1 MAAPIT
7 MPQRD
12 EAACEFLVKEL
23 LEDGEARLAAGDL
36 AEAMACFGIA
46 SQLAPT
52 MADIKVFLG
61 RCTLEAGFPKAALA
75 LFEEARAAGFQGAD
89 LSGYMGRAYGRN
101 HDWGAA
107 ETCFRTAIELD
118 PASFEWRRE
127 LLTCLRHMNRDTE
140 AFENAQA
147 VAQSYPRDW
156 QCWNDLAGFALH
168 LGQFDQAET
177 WARRAAALAPS
188 EGKVHETLADLHF
201 LRGDAAS
208 ALKEREQ
215 AIEIGGAKFM
225 SAAPYFHPV
234 PYDKGMSPP
243 VIARLR
249 DRLRRAMH
257 SAPGLPWLV
266 QADAQCA
273 VLEGNFAE
281 AEAMLRALLA
291 SDSENLS
298 ALLDLCL
305 VGLVQGAAAETL
317 PAPPSRQFDT
327 SIPHLIYQRQ
337 GTPRADVGLDFGCRR
352 KLLNELWNDSG
363 LERLARWIGP
373 VAGTTFYGHLVMAF
387 LHYERGD
394 IEQGRLAH
402 QSWVSVLTDAHY
414 ARPERT
420 IAPHL
425 SLCLL
430 LEDLDLPSEV
440 DRVWKQ
446 YLHRPEALIKLICG
460 VFSLI
465 HSYRDSEKLAEV
477 AFNEIERLPEIL
489 AAHPAPEQIWQHA
502 ILAASFL
509 PNTDAAYD
517 RTCRQA
523 LAFYKERAAS
533 VPAFPR
539 KPDSATPAERR
550 IRVGYVMTDFSHQD
564 LPSEQ
569 FVLTFHDQRRVEVFV
584 YYFTPSVAAHVRP
597 TRPAPPVL
605 ANWWGSLRDINDM
618 DARQAAQRIAE
629 DGIDILVD
637 TVGWWVHE
645 IPELFV
651 LRPAPI
657 QVTWLGLGRPG
668 KAGVID
674 YIVGNEDLFPRH
686 YDELYPEKF
695 IRLEGCYI
703 PPKPLPQDIPAT
715 PRRLLGLPEDKFI
728 YLAYHQAMKVS
739 ARSLRLWMEI
749 LRRTPDSMLLLPA
762 LGIREVETAARE
774 AGVDLERIRYFRW
787 VRTELENIS
796 RIGAGDVYLDTVPFN
811 SSGLTGYD
819 AIAMGVPRVTL
830 CDRNL
835 YSRFGLVLQNSM
847 GLGDLVC
854 FSEADFIDLAVALRN
869 DPERLGAIRAKMAEA
884 RRVSPAMDPNIL
896 MRGIEDAWER
906 IANDYRRGL
915 KPHGFDVP
923 MATSQGIPESGKKMG
938 RTG

>member
-1 MAAPIT
+1 MTATVT

-12 EAACEFLVKEL
+12 EAVCKFFVHEL
-23 LEDGEARLAAGDL
+23 LQDGAACLAAGDL

-52 MADIKVFLG
+52 KADIKVRLG
-61 RCTLEAGFPKAALA
+61 LCTLEAGFPRAALT
-75 LFEEARAAGFQGAD
+75 LFGEARAAGFHGAGLD
-89 LSGYMGRAYGRN
+89 GYMGRAYSQS
-101 HDWGAA
+101 HDWSAA
-107 ETCFRTAIELD
+107 EACFRAAIDLD
-118 PASFEWRRE
+118 PAPFQWRRE
-127 LLTCLRHMNRDTE
+127 LSTCLRRLNRDTE
-140 AFENAQA
+140 AFENAHA
-147 VAQSYPRDW
+147 VAQSYPQDW
-156 QCWNDLAGFALH
+156 QSWNDLAGLALH
-168 LGQFDQAET
+168 LGHFDEAET
-177 WARRAAALAPS
+177 WARHAAELAPS
-188 EGKVHETLADLHF
+188 EAQIHETLADLHF
-201 LRGDAAS
+201 LRGDAVT
-208 ALKEREQ
+208 ALSEREQ
-215 AIEIGGAKFM
+215 AIQMGGAKFM

-234 PYDKGMSPP
+234 PYDKGLSPP
-243 VIARLR
+243 VVARLR
-249 DRLRRAMH
+249 DRLHRAIH
-257 SAPGLPWLV
+257 LAPGSPWLV
-266 QADAQCA
+266 QTDAQCA
-273 VLEGNFAE
+273 VLEGNLAE
-281 AEAMLRALLA
+281 AEAILRALIA
-291 SDSENLS
+291 REPENLS
-298 ALLDLCL
+298 ALLDFCL
-305 VGLVQGAAAETL
+305 VRLAQGAAAETL
-317 PAPPSRQFDT
+317 PAPTPRQFDKGILT
-327 SIPHLIYQRQ
+327 LIFQRQ
-337 GTPRADVGLDFGCRR
+337 CTPRADVGLDFGCRR
-352 KLLNELWNDSG
+352 KLLSALWNDSG
-363 LERLARWIGP
+363 LEQLARWISP
-373 VAGTTFYGHLVMAF
+373 VAAATFFGNLIMAF

-402 QSWVSVLTDAHY
+402 QSWVSALTDADY
-414 ARPERT
+414 AIPERSIT
-420 IAPHL
+420 PHL
-425 SLCLL
+425 FLCLL
-430 LEDLDLPSEV
+430 LEDLGLRSEV

-446 YLHRPEALIKLICG
+446 YLHHPEALIKLLSG

-465 HSYRDSEKLAEV
+465 HNYRDSEKLAEV

-489 AAHPAPEQIWQHA
+489 AAHPAPEQVWQHA

-509 PNTDAAYD
+509 PSTDTPYD
-517 RTCRQA
+517 RACRQA
-523 LAFYKERAAS
+523 LAFHKERAAA
-533 VPAFPR
+533 VPVSPL
-539 KPDSATPAERR
+539 KPDSATPADRR

-605 ANWWGSLRDINDM
+605 ANWWGTLRDINDM
-618 DARQAAQRIAE
+618 DAHQAAQRIAE
-629 DGIDILVD
+629 DGLDILVD

-668 KAGVID
+668 KTGVID

-703 PPKPLPQDIPAT
+703 PPKPLPKDIPAT

-749 LRRTPDSMLLLPA
+749 LRRTPDSLLLLPA
-762 LGIREVETAARE
+762 LGIREVEIAARK

-819 AIAMGVPRVTL
+819 AIAMGIPRVTL
-830 CDRNL
+830 CDSNL

-847 GLGDLVC
+847 GLKDLVC
-854 FSEADFIDLAVALRN
+854 FSEAEFIDLAVALHN
-869 DPERLGAIRAKMAEA
+869 DHERLSTIRAKMAEA
-884 RRVSPAMDPNIL
+884 RRVSPAMDPNVL

-906 IANDYRRGL
+906 IVSDHRRGL

-923 MATSQGIPESGKKMG
+923 MATSQPSP
-938 RTG
+938 